1 MRAASNSLIS
11 DAAIRGGCK
20 INGILHRDARG
31 CEEECYISKKCYRE
45 VRRGGKVRSWRGGGW
60 LGSWGSS
67 GVGFGDGKK
76 IGAHEVWI
84 NSIGG
89 ERA

>member
-45 VRRGGKVRSWRGGGW
+45 VRRGGKTRSLRGGI
-60 LGSWGSS
+60 GSWGSS
-67 GVGFGDGKK
+67 GVGLGDEKK
-76 IGAHEVWI
+76 GTHEAWI
-84 NSIGG
+84 NSIGE